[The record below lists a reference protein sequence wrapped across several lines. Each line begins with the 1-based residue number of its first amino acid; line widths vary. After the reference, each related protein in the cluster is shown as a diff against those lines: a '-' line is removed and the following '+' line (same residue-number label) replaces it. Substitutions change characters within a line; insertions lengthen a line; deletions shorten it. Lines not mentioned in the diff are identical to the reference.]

1 MSQKTNKNFKLLKSV
16 SLASKIVV
24 IVQAMPKKTSFFSSC
39 KTIPHL
45 EMPLKKKGWW
55 LQDNLWRTEIVHV
68 VDLVMKKKRN
78 KKLGKLTTPGFLLR
92 RLNKLMFNLTN
103 HCLIESL
110 EISLNV
116 VWSFN
121 H

>member
-45 EMPLKKKGWW
+45 EMPLKKKG
-55 LQDNLWRTEIVHV
+55 
-68 VDLVMKKKRN
+68 
-78 KKLGKLTTPGFLLR
+78 
-92 RLNKLMFNLTN
+92 
-103 HCLIESL
+103 
-110 EISLNV
+110 
-116 VWSFN
+116 
-121 H
+121 